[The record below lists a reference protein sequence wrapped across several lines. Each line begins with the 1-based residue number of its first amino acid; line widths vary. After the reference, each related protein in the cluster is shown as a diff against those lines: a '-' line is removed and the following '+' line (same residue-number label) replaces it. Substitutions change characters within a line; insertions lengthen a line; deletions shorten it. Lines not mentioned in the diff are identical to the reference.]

1 MADKQSETRRGDVK
15 YKIDP
20 ALLSFDETCTALE
33 VSSSTLKRMVKAGAP
48 QARKGRAGRG
58 GGALFDV
65 EAIRAWQ
72 RQEQAEDALRVFAA
86 ELPERVAVA
95 CEEAFKLVEG
105 PHKKASADLLA
116 GVWYVVTYDLL
127 EHIGK
132 QVPVGGVRT
141 VPEPI
146 KRLRL
151 IARGDHKS
159 PRRKL
164 FLYSAFPKWPETAN
178 GKPEPLRGYWRVT
191 NKGMKFCDP
200 EET

>member
-1 MADKQSETRRGDVK
+1 MAGQADNTG
-15 YKIDP
+15 
-20 ALLSFDETCTALE
+20 LLPFEQTCADLG
-33 VSSSTLKRMVKAGAP
+33 VSSSTLKRMLKAGAP
-48 QARKGRAGRG
+48 QAKKGRAGRG

-65 EAIRAWQ
+65 DAIRAWQ
-72 RQEQAEDALRVFAA
+72 RQEKMEDALRVFAA
-86 ELPERVAVA
+86 ELPEVVAAA
-95 CEEAFKLVEG
+95 CEECFKLVDG
-105 PHKKASADLLA
+105 AHKKPSADVLA
-116 GVWYVVTYDLL
+116 GVWYVVSHDLL
-127 EHIGK
+127 QHIGK
-132 QVPVGGVRT
+132 VVPVGGIRT

-146 KRLRL
+146 KRLRQ

-178 GKPEPLRGYWRVT
+178 GTPEPLRGFWRVT

>member
-1 MADKQSETRRGDVK
+1 MSKGTVPE
-15 YKIDP
+15 
-20 ALLSFDETCTALE
+20 LLPFDQTCTALG

-48 QARKGRAGRG
+48 QARKGRPGRG
-58 GGALFDV
+58 GGALFDL

-72 RQEQAEDALRVFAA
+72 RQEKMEDALRVFAA
-86 ELPERVAVA
+86 ELPEVVAAA
-95 CEEAFKLVEG
+95 CEECFKLVSG
-105 PHKKASADLLA
+105 PHKKPSADVLA
-116 GVWYVVTYDLL
+116 GVWYVVSHDLL
-127 EHIGK
+127 QRIGEV
-132 QVPVGGVRT
+132 VPVGGIRT

-164 FLYSAFPKWPETAN
+164 FLYSAFPKWPETAQ
-178 GKPEPLRGYWRVT
+178 GKAEPLRGYWRVT
-191 NKGMKFCDP
+191 DKGMKFCDP

>member
-1 MADKQSETRRGDVK
+1 MTDKGRENMVRSDLRLVTFAEACD
-15 YKIDP
+15 
-20 ALLSFDETCTALE
+20 SLE

-65 EAIRAWQ
+65 EALRAWQ

-95 CEEAFKLVEG
+95 CEEAFRLVEG
-105 PHKKASADLLA
+105 PHKRPSADLLA
-116 GVWYVVTYDLL
+116 GVWYVVVYDLL

-151 IARGDHKS
+151 IGRGEHKS

-164 FLYSAFPKWPETAN
+164 FLYSAFPKWPETAI
-178 GKPEPLRGYWRVT
+178 GKPEPLRGFYRVS
-191 NKGMKFCDP
+191 NRDLKNSDP
-200 EET
+200 EEM